1 MKYTAKTNG
10 KITYDVKATDNASS
24 VISSIWKKISG
35 IISNSKEEAS
45 TQKVEKP
52 EGGLIAG
59 GVFEW
64 NVEGNLDITVEEMAE
79 LFKVSKENNLHAWDL
94 LKTAGK
100 DLVKGSRVLLNEFKA
115 QGPEWMEAVHSMD
128 LISEDQEKD
137 RELHKFRNER
147 ELDAEIKKAGWTRKG
162 SFWYENEA
170 EGKKTSVHFNSFK
183 KDKKDDDKDRKKG
196 SFDNFHDEE

>member
-10 KITYDVKATDNASS
+10 KITYDVKATDNVTG
-24 VISSIWKKISG
+24 VITNLWKKISG
-35 IISNSKEEAS
+35 IISNSKEDTS

-64 NVEGNLDITVEEMAE
+64 NVEANLDITVEEMTE
-79 LFKVSKENNLHAWDL
+79 LFKISKENDLHAWDL

-115 QGPEWMEAVHSMD
+115 QGPEWMDAVHSMD
-128 LISEDQEKD
+128 LISEDQEKE

-162 SFWYENEA
+162 SFWYENET
-170 EGKKTSVHFNSFK
+170 EGRKTSVHFNTFK
-183 KDKKDDDKDRKKG
+183 KDKKDEPHKG
-196 SFDNFHDEE
+196 SFDNLKDED

>member
-64 NVEGNLDITVEEMAE
+64 NVEANFDITVEEMAE
-79 LFKVSKENNLHAWDL
+79 LFKISKENDIHAWDL

-115 QGPEWMEAVHSMD
+115 QGPEWMEAIHSMD
-128 LISEDQEKD
+128 LISEDQEKE

-162 SFWYENEA
+162 SFWYENEN
-170 EGKKTSVHFNSFK
+170 GDRKTTVHADFRNK
-183 KDKKDDDKDRKKG
+183 KKDDNDSNKKG
-196 SFDNFHDEE
+196 SFDNIFDKE